1 MQGIL
6 VYTPTGYMSA
16 VLHGTREDVRP
27 LTITYPDLLGGV
39 GEVSAW
45 SLVGTYSVAYAGMAT
60 TTTTSPDD
68 TTNGTSGTDSEK
80 IVTSG
85 MVRHGP
91 LISATVPQWIGTTQ
105 TRKFE
110 VFDETASGGSFV
122 LKLSAEDPV
131 TRFRTDAFWSRVG

>member
-6 VYTPTGYMSA
+6 VYTSTGYMSA
-16 VLHGTREDVRP
+16 LLHGTREDVRP
-27 LTITYPDLLGGV
+27 LSITYPDLLGGV

-45 SLVGTYSVAYAGMAT
+45 SLIGTYSVAYAGMAT
-60 TTTTSPDD
+60 ATSPDD
-68 TTNGTSGTDSEK
+68 TNNGTSGMIDSEK

-85 MVRHGP
+85 VVRHGP